1 MRSVALSEAK
11 DHLSEFVAAA
21 QAGDEITITRHG
33 KPAAKLV
40 AALPV
45 AADRHQAKR
54 DALDSLMRHRETMRA
69 LGLTATNE
77 ELIAWKNEGR
87 R

>member
-1 MRSVALSEAK
+1 MRHVALSEAK

-21 QAGDEITITRHG
+21 QAGQEIIITRHG

-40 AALPV
+40 SLEDQSEKQLRARTAI
-45 AADRHQAKR
+45 
-54 DALDSLMRHRETMRA
+54 DSLSKIRA
-69 LGLTATNE
+69 VMLAEGRTVTIG
-77 ELIAWKNEGR
+77 ELIDWKNEGR